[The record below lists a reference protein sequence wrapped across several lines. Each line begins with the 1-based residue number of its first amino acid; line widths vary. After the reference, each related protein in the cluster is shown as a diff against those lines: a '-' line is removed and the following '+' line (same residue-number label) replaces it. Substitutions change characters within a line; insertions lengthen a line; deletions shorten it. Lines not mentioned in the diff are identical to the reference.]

1 MNAASAASP
10 QPERPD
16 PAGDPEAAPPTRRG
30 RRVAWIAGVC
40 AATIVAAYLAIVLPQ
55 PQPVASG
62 PAIKLAVAPTATA
75 TAPATATASAPATA
89 RSTPTPTAR
98 AKPTQFP
105 ANKKT
110 YDLKALPQVNVLA
123 LLPAL
128 PLDDDAFG
136 AFEGEV
142 ARALGNGAPVFSD
155 PTGQPVG
162 YLAREYQ
169 HDGTTVP
176 IVEKQKFWVK
186 VLLAGRQAVPSQ
198 GTSAQVAGWLRT
210 QDIQTTRTTAEV
222 EVSISAR
229 TIDIV
234 RAGVPQRVATDFG
247 WGRAE
252 TPTPRGRTFI
262 MTSAVVPGYEYTRGH
277 PIVYFGVQSP
287 TMDGFGGANVA
298 VTAFHYHDD
307 RSGAISNGCI
317 RVGSAAIT
325 RLAELPLGTPVVI
338 RP

>member
-1 MNAASAASP
+1 MGEVEGPGTNAASAASP
-10 QPERPD
+10 QPEQPD
-16 PAGDPEAAPPTRRG
+16 TAGGPDAARPTRRG
-30 RRVAWIAGVC
+30 RRMAWIAGVC

-55 PQPVASG
+55 PQPMASG
-62 PAIKLAVAPTATA
+62 AALGPVVPPTATA
-75 TAPATATASAPATA
+75 TATHSPA
-89 RSTPTPTAR
+89 PTPTATAGR
-98 AKPTQFP
+98 KPFP

-110 YDLKALPQVNVLA
+110 YDLKALPQVNVFA

-136 AFEGEV
+136 AFEGEA
-142 ARALGNGAPVFSD
+142 ARALGNGAPVFAD
-155 PTGQPVG
+155 PKGQPVG

-169 HDGTTVP
+169 HGGTTVP
-176 IVEKQKFWVK
+176 IVEKQKNWVK

-198 GTSAQVAGWLRT
+198 GSSAQVAGWLRRR
-210 QDIQTTRTTAEV
+210 DIQIAPTAAEV

-247 WGRAE
+247 WGRAQ
-252 TPTPRGRTFI
+252 TPTPLGRTFI

-287 TMDGFGGANVA
+287 TMDGFGGADIA
-298 VTAFHYHDD
+298 VTAFHYHDH

-317 RVGSAAIT
+317 RVDPAAIT

-338 RP
+338 RA

>member
-1 MNAASAASP
+1 MGEVEGPGTNAASAASP
-10 QPERPD
+10 QPEQPD
-16 PAGDPEAAPPTRRG
+16 TAGDPEAAPPTRRG
-30 RRVAWIAGVC
+30 RRIAWIAGVC
-40 AATIVAAYLAIVLPQ
+40 ATIVAAYLAIVLPQ
-55 PQPVASG
+55 PQPMASG
-62 PAIKLAVAPTATA
+62 PAVRPELAPTATA
-75 TAPATATASAPATA
+75 TPTP
-89 RSTPTPTAR
+89 RSTPTPTRTAT
-98 AKPTQFP
+98 PTQFP
-105 ANKKT
+105 ANKKK
-110 YDLKALPQVNVLA
+110 YDLKALPQVNVFA
-123 LLPAL
+123 LIPAL

-136 AFEGEV
+136 AFEGDV

-162 YLAREYQ
+162 YLARDYQ

-210 QDIQTTRTTAEV
+210 QDIQTTPTAAEV
-222 EVSISAR
+222 EVSISSR

-252 TPTPRGRTFI
+252 TPTPLGRTFI

-287 TMDGFGGANVA
+287 TMDGFGGADIA
-298 VTAFHYHDD
+298 VTAFHYHDQ

-317 RVGSAAIT
+317 RVDPAAIT

-338 RP
+338 RA